1 METKN
6 RLQQVLNVI
15 ARPFSSLKNIA
26 LRATTLSTTLAGS
39 LRRRCC
45 NQDNGLNFKILRWWN
60 KNVNKKTYYYKIKKY
75 LPIKN
80 YYVMWTQKE
89 IYNETI
95 SFDMNVKLIAL
106 IRNLFSDSEKW
117 KEYGSIISLGDDF
130 VYFKLLNSTY
140 VLYKHDFV
148 FDGAVKNR
156 YLIDKECRIL
166 NKMTKIYDIVSFENK
181 ITLECTYTNGKIDV
195 GVVNNNDSITPS
207 FECNNDI
214 EGAFN
219 MLLLKLI

>member
-1 METKN
+1 
-6 RLQQVLNVI
+6 
-15 ARPFSSLKNIA
+15 
-26 LRATTLSTTLAGS
+26 
-39 LRRRCC
+39 
-45 NQDNGLNFKILRWWN
+45 
-60 KNVNKKTYYYKIKKY
+60 
-75 LPIKN
+75 
-80 YYVMWTQKE
+80 MWTQKE

-95 SFDMNVKLIAL
+95 SFDMNVKLIGL

-117 KEYGSIISLGDDF
+117 KEYGSIISFGDDF
-130 VYFKLLNSTY
+130 IYFKLLNNTY
-140 VLYKHDFV
+140 ILYKHDFV

-156 YLIDKECRIL
+156 YLIDKEYRIL

-195 GVVNNNDSITPS
+195 GVVNNDDSITPS
-207 FECNNDI
+207 FECDNNI